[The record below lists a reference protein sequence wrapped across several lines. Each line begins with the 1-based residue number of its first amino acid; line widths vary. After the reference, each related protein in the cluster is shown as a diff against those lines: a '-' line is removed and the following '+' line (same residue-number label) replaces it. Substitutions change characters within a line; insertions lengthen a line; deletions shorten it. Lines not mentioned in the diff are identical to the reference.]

1 MNRIPI
7 LFGGLFLT
15 FLTAWLGLVISPFI
29 QFGKLQPYTNEE
41 GQILP
46 APFSGLAQQGERVY
60 VANGCVYC
68 HSQQVRPAQTGSDI
82 ARGWGTRQTVA
93 RDYINQK
100 TISLGTMRTGPD
112 LANAGVR
119 LRDKDWHHK
128 HLYNPQITSPGSTMP
143 PFAYLYEKRRIL
155 DGKASPNALKLEGD
169 YAPPA
174 GYEIVPTPEA
184 EALVEYLLALKM
196 NYALPEAPVE

>member
-1 MNRIPI
+1 MNRLPI
-7 LFGGLFLT
+7 IFIGLFLA
-15 FLTAWLGLVISPFI
+15 FFSSWIGLVVSPYI
-29 QFGKLQPYTNEE
+29 QLSKLKPYINDE
-41 GQILP
+41 GDIFP
-46 APFSGLAQQGERVY
+46 APMSGLAQQGEKVY

-112 LANAGVR
+112 LSNAGNR
-119 LRDKDWHHK
+119 LSDPQWHYK
-128 HLYNPQITSPGSTMP
+128 HLYNPLITSPGSTMP
-143 PFAYLYEKRRIL
+143 HYAYLFEKRQIL
-155 DGKASPNALKLEGD
+155 DGKPSPKALQLEGK

-174 GYEIVPTPEA
+174 GYEIIPSAEA
-184 EALVEYLLALKM
+184 EALVAYILSLRM
-196 NYALPEAPVE
+196 NYPLPEAPTE